1 MVTGILVQLHAHQAD
16 VKAAIA
22 ESRALLAAESID
34 LLATANARWRFTRL
48 LTGYQMFKHQRIF
61 DPLSR
66 HGSAGDAAA
75 ARQLKIGCIA
85 TGETFRA
92 HLARWNPSG
101 IEANEAEYRRATRGM
116 IAMIE
121 RHMLTERRDIEALLA
136 PEKRVA

>member
-1 MVTGILVQLHAHQAD
+1 M
-16 VKAAIA
+16 
-22 ESRALLAAESID
+22 
-34 LLATANARWRFTRL
+34 
-48 LTGYQMFKHQRIF
+48 
-61 DPLSR
+61 
-66 HGSAGDAAA
+66 
-75 ARQLKIGCIA
+75 
-85 TGETFRA
+85 GETFRA